1 VSRNAPLSATSRPR
15 RCHLKWL
22 GVALLLCGFDAA
34 TMVWAQSFAVDPA
47 TNPASQVVIVENQRA
62 TTAFQARPDIVAE
75 MLRRGITHM
84 TGEANTRDAWL
95 SLISTQDVVGLK
107 IYSRPGPNSG
117 TRPAVVRAL
126 AQSLLAAGVPA
137 RQIIIW
143 DRDEKDL
150 RDAGFFQLGEELGV
164 RVAAAVSAGW
174 DAEHFYDTPL
184 IGNLV
189 YGDLEFERKSD
200 GVGRKSHVSRL
211 LTDSLT
217 KIINVTPLLN
227 HNQAGVCGN
236 LYSLAMGS
244 TDNIQRFVGDYSR
257 LAVAVPELYALP
269 ELGDR
274 VVLNI
279 TDALLCQY
287 EGGQRGL
294 LHYSVMLNQL
304 RFSRDPV
311 ALDALSLKEL
321 DAQRRKTKAPNLR
334 PNVELYRNATLLE
347 LGVSD
352 PTLIRIETL
361 R

>member
-1 VSRNAPLSATSRPR
+1 
-15 RCHLKWL
+15 L
-22 GVALLLCGFDAA
+22 GAALLLCGFNPAA
-34 TMVWAQSFAVDPA
+34 LLWAQSFALNPA
-47 TNPASQVVIVENQRA
+47 TNPASHVVIVENPRA

-75 MLRRGITHM
+75 MVQRGLTHL
-84 TGEANTRDAWL
+84 TSQSSPREAWL
-95 SLISTQDVVGLK
+95 SLISTQEVIGLK
-107 IYSRPGPNSG
+107 VYSRPGPNSG
-117 TRPAVVRAL
+117 TRPAVVRAV
-126 AQSLLAAGVPA
+126 AQSLIAAGLPA
-137 RQIIIW
+137 QQIIIW

-150 RDAGFFQLGEELGV
+150 RNAGFFQLGEDLGV
-164 RVAAAVSAGW
+164 RVAAAISAGW
-174 DAEHFYDTPL
+174 DAEHFYETPL

-189 YGDLEFERKSD
+189 YGDLEFERKGD

-211 LTDSLT
+211 LTDSVR
-217 KIINVTPLLN
+217 KIINITPLLN

-236 LYSLAMGS
+236 LYGLALGS
-244 TDNIQRFVGDYSR
+244 TDNIQRFVGDRAR

-304 RFSRDPV
+304 RFSHDPV

-321 DAQRRKTKAPNLR
+321 DAQRRRTKAPMLR

-352 PTLIRIETL
+352 PSLIRIETL